1 MSTHTTDP
9 TANGSLS
16 TGGLLGSVIAAH
28 PNPAPASAERRAE
41 ILADPGFGRYFTDNM
56 VRIRWDESRGWHDGE
71 LVPYGPLTFDP
82 ATNFIHY
89 GQAIFEG
96 LKAYRHPDGHVRT
109 FRPWANA
116 TRFKNSARR
125 LAMAELPQELFLASL
140 EALVRQD
147 VDWVPDDPEKSLYLR
162 PFMYSTEVG
171 LGVRPANAYEYV
183 LIASPAGAYFPR
195 GVKPV
200 SVWLSDDFVR
210 AAPGGTG
217 EAKCAGNYAASL
229 MAQAEASAHG
239 CDQVVW
245 LDHAEHRW
253 VEEMG
258 GMNLYF
264 VRGSGDSA
272 RLVTPALTGALLPGV
287 TRQSLLV
294 LANDLGMPATE
305 ERISVEE
312 WRDGNASGDIT
323 EVFACGTAAVITPV
337 GEVKS
342 RTSGA
347 WTVGDGQPGPITMR
361 LRQALL
367 DIQTGRAP
375 DTHAWLHPLT

>member
-1 MSTHTTDP
+1 M
-9 TANGSLS
+9 
-16 TGGLLGSVIAAH
+16 
-28 PNPAPASAERRAE
+28 
-41 ILADPGFGRYFTDNM
+41 
-56 VRIRWDESRGWHDGE
+56 
-71 LVPYGPLTFDP
+71 
-82 ATNFIHY
+82 
-89 GQAIFEG
+89 
-96 LKAYRHPDGHVRT
+96 
-109 FRPWANA
+109 
-116 TRFKNSARR
+116 
-125 LAMAELPQELFLASL
+125 
-140 EALVRQD
+140 
-147 VDWVPDDPEKSLYLR
+147 
-162 PFMYSTEVG
+162 
-171 LGVRPANAYEYV
+171 
-183 LIASPAGAYFPR
+183 
-195 GVKPV
+195 
-200 SVWLSDDFVR
+200 
-210 AAPGGTG
+210 
-217 EAKCAGNYAASL
+217 
-229 MAQAEASAHG
+229 
-239 CDQVVW
+239 
-245 LDHAEHRW
+245 
-253 VEEMG
+253 
-258 GMNLYF
+258 
-264 VRGSGDSA
+264 RGSGDSA